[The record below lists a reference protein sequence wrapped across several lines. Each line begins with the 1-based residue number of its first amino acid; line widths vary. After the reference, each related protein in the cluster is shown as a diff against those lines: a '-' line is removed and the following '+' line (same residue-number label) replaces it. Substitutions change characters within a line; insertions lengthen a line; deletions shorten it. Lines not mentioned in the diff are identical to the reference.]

1 MTVLHTAAIMR
12 QHLLVQ
18 QQPLMKQPE
27 SKGNAATPEPS
38 SIFDQLGALPL
49 PDREINDILNHHETL
64 SLDDVI
70 QRLDNI
76 VRHMTGWL
84 ETAQMA
90 VFTLEM
96 EAKDDMNKDN
106 NMSNDAGSLLE
117 LSFGRIEPFVS
128 ILNEINDIVIDKL
141 DDHESDNAGDKQ
153 QQSQRHYQQ
162 KKLTTRMT
170 INKIQSEWSGL
181 QCCLA
186 SVLHQLDNALAEKE
200 LTALME
206 HVLQQIDDLLTT
218 IFQVQE
224 RRHMYANNDMNTP
237 LPPTAD
243 NIDAASTTTTESDQ
257 ALIDIDNRIE
267 PLFNQVQ
274 RIYTAMTSNN
284 PPADASGVLGR
295 VHHKIQHRWEALRTE
310 VDYLKQELKEERW
323 LNVFRQVA
331 DQVDVMIDGLEKT
344 VSQCYDVVHQAQQS
358 HIEPPPG
365 CRRAPLVDRKKYE
378 AAEKS
383 FEAKH
388 KYYTPSIDKMLGM
401 LQDGIVAKMQGDNA
415 TTRRFDGMKQ
425 RWLSLKGTM
434 ERLITRDLPE
444 TGRLIVVS
452 HDVPHVMHNDVNMG
466 ARILTRQAR
475 LGSVDAA
482 MDHRLRRSMS
492 PSSRETPVAMQ
503 HQQRR
508 PSSSLGREAA
518 RLRPSAS
525 ESSLLNP
532 SARRNGGTTRRT
544 KTPLRNNNGIPPSGA
559 ESISSGDSLS
569 TSSSRRAD
577 PSWLLEPPKNMPGRR
592 TQSVDHGV
600 SPNRPRT
607 PVRRSK
613 TPSSSDL
620 RKSSRTPITR
630 PKSSMS
636 QHHANEDDS
645 YHMTT
650 TKTSHTTPPAR
661 RSMTPSFIP
670 RPKTPTSRQQ
680 QPSLI
685 PRPQSSMLFCSPSSS
700 TDETLVHS
708 SSPAPERSTSSR
720 IRKKHSMPSL
730 RTSRA
735 THVPKTSSKQHHQ
748 HSSSYDYYHHH
759 HPTDIFGSNNSNNSK
774 KRESVYRP
782 NARDALDVEVARIVN
797 ACPIRIK
804 CQRGPSN
811 GQYYFGNDLNLGGRK
826 LYTCKLM
833 NYADRET
840 TRRPSTT
847 CSKENK
853 VLVRV
858 GGGWQDLEMFLLE
871 HSNLMAATQ
880 DVITRPYTSMGYR
893 HHH

>member
-12 QHLLVQ
+12 QHFLV

-27 SKGNAATPEPS
+27 SKGNATAPESS

-49 PDREINDILNHHETL
+49 PDREINDILNRHEAL

-70 QRLDNI
+70 QRLDDI
-76 VRHMTGWL
+76 VRLMTGWL

-96 EAKDDMNKDN
+96 EAKEDTNHDN
-106 NMSNDAGSLLE
+106 HMPNDAGSLLE

-128 ILNEINDIVIDKL
+128 ILNEISDIVIDKL
-141 DDHESDNAGDKQ
+141 DDHESDNNTGDK
-153 QQSQRHYQQ
+153 QQSQRHHQQ

-170 INKIQSEWSGL
+170 INKIQSEYSGL

-186 SVLHQLDNALAEKE
+186 SVLHLLDNALAERE
-200 LTALME
+200 LTSLME

-224 RRHMYANNDMNTP
+224 RRHMYANNDTSTP
-237 LPPTAD
+237 LPPIAD
-243 NIDAASTTTTESDQ
+243 MDNASTTTESDQ
-257 ALIDIDNRIE
+257 ALVDIDNRIE

-310 VDYLKQELKEERW
+310 VDCLKQELKEERW

-344 VSQCYDVVHQAQQS
+344 VSQCHEVIHQAQQAYTD
-358 HIEPPPG
+358 PTQG
-365 CRRAPLVDRKKYE
+365 YRRTLHVDLERYK

-401 LQDGIVAKMQGDNA
+401 LQDGIVAKMAGDNA

-425 RWLSLKGTM
+425 RWISLKSTM
-434 ERLITRDLPE
+434 DRLITRDLPE
-444 TGRLIVVS
+444 TDRLVFS
-452 HDVPHVMHNDVNMG
+452 HDPSSHVTPNDVNMG

-492 PSSRETPVAMQ
+492 PSQRETSAAI
-503 HQQRR
+503 QQPRR
-508 PSSSLGREAA
+508 PSSSLGRETS
-518 RLRPSAS
+518 RLRPCAS

-532 SARRNGGTTRRT
+532 SARRNNGTHRRT
-544 KTPLRNNNGIPPSGA
+544 KTPLRNNGIPPSGT

-569 TSSSRRAD
+569 TSSRRTD
-577 PSWLLEPPKNMPGRR
+577 PSWLLEPPKHMPGRR
-592 TQSVDHGV
+592 TQSVDHGIP
-600 SPNRPRT
+600 PNRPRT

-636 QHHANEDDS
+636 HHHANDDQ
-645 YHMTT
+645 MTN
-650 TKTSHTTPPAR
+650 TKTAHTLPAR

-680 QPSLI
+680 PSLI
-685 PRPQSSMLFCSPSSS
+685 PRPQSSIIFCSPSSS
-700 TDETLVHS
+700 TDETLVQ
-708 SSPAPERSTSSR
+708 SPVPERSTSSR

-730 RTSRA
+730 RSNSRA
-735 THVPKTSSKQHHQ
+735 THVPKTSSKQHQ
-748 HSSSYDYYHHH
+748 HSSSYDS
-759 HPTDIFGSNNSNNSK
+759 DIFSNKN

-782 NARDALDVEVARIVN
+782 NTRDALDVEVARIVN

-804 CQRGPSN
+804 CQKGSSN

-833 NYADRET
+833 NYADRENS
-840 TRRPSTT
+840 RRPST

-893 HHH
+893 HH

>member
-18 QQPLMKQPE
+18 PSLMKLPE
-27 SKGNAATPEPS
+27 SRVNASISESS

-49 PDREINDILNHHETL
+49 PDKEINDILNHHETL
-64 SLDDVI
+64 SLDDVT

-84 ETAQMA
+84 EKAQMA

-96 EAKDDMNKDN
+96 EAKDDTDKDN
-106 NMSNDAGSLLE
+106 DRPNDAGSLLE

-128 ILNEINDIVIDKL
+128 ILNEISDIVIDKL
-141 DDHESDNAGDKQ
+141 DDHESDNIGDKQ
-153 QQSQRHYQQ
+153 QGTRHFQQR
-162 KKLTTRMT
+162 KLTTRMT

-186 SVLHQLDNALAEKE
+186 SVLHQLDSALAEKE

-237 LPPTAD
+237 LPPTTVD
-243 NIDAASTTTTESDQ
+243 MDAASTATTENDQ
-257 ALIDIDNRIE
+257 VLVDIDNRIE
-267 PLFNQVQ
+267 PLFDQVQ

-284 PPADASGVLGR
+284 PPADTSGVLGR
-295 VHHKIQHRWEALRTE
+295 VHHKIQYRWEALRNE

-344 VSQCYDVVHQAQQS
+344 VSQCYEVIHEVHQS
-358 HIEPPPG
+358 HMEPSSA
-365 CRRAPLVDRKKYE
+365 CRRTLLVEREKYK

-383 FEAKH
+383 FEAKN

-401 LQDGIVAKMQGDNA
+401 LQEGIVAKMAGDNA
-415 TTRRFDGMKQ
+415 TTRRFNGMKQ
-425 RWLSLKGTM
+425 RWLSLKSTLD
-434 ERLITRDLPE
+434 RLTSKDLPE
-444 TGRLIVVS
+444 TARLVPP
-452 HDVPHVMHNDVNMG
+452 HDTPHVMPNDVNMG

-492 PSSRETPVAMQ
+492 PSNRETSVAIQ
-503 HQQRR
+503 QQRR
-508 PSSSLGREAA
+508 PSSSLGRETA

-532 SARRNGGTTRRT
+532 SARRNNGTSRRT
-544 KTPLRNNNGIPPSGA
+544 KTPLRNNGIPPSGT
-559 ESISSGDSLS
+559 ESISSGDSLA

-577 PSWLLEPPKNMPGRR
+577 PSWLLEPPRNMPGRR

-620 RKSSRTPITR
+620 RRSSKTPTTR
-630 PKSSMS
+630 PQSSMS
-636 QHHANEDDS
+636 QHHAANDDDS
-645 YHMTT
+645 HHMIN
-650 TKTSHTTPPAR
+650 KTAHTLPSR

-680 QPSLI
+680 ASLI
-685 PRPQSSMLFCSPSSS
+685 PRPQSSMIFCSPSSS
-700 TDETLVHS
+700 TDETLVQ
-708 SSPAPERSTSSR
+708 SPVPERSSSSR
-720 IRKKHSMPSL
+720 LRKKHSMPSL
-730 RTSRA
+730 RSSRA
-735 THVPKTSSKQHHQ
+735 THVPNTLTKQHQ
-748 HSSSYDYYHHH
+748 HSTLYDD
-759 HPTDIFGSNNSNNSK
+759 TDIFGSSSSNKK

-782 NARDALDVEVARIVN
+782 NTRDALDMEVARIVN
-797 ACPIRIK
+797 TCPIRIK
-804 CQRGPSN
+804 CQQGPSK

-833 NYADRET
+833 TYANRESNA
-840 TRRPSTT
+840 RPST
-847 CSKENK
+847 CRKENK

-858 GGGWQDLEMFLLE
+858 GGGWQDLEVFLLE

-880 DVITRPYTSMGYR
+880 DVITRPYTSMGYSR
-893 HHH
+893 HH